1 MITGDTPDI
10 SIFRLPGGMKDSLMF
25 GEKVEADFGYC
36 GEDAHVSTPDD
47 FADNIFTYNA
57 KAEAR
62 ARHECINGKLKSF
75 SVLKQ
80 VFRHRHCHH
89 AAVFTA
95 VAVLTQLEIENGGVT
110 YVVEWRAAE
119 E

>member
-1 MITGDTPDI
+1 
-10 SIFRLPGGMKDSLMF
+10 MKDSLMF
-25 GEKVEADFGYC
+25 GEKVEADFGYR

-47 FADNIFTYNA
+47 FADNVFTYNA

-75 SVLKQ
+75 SALKQ
-80 VFRHRHCHH
+80 VFRHHHHHH

-95 VAVLTQLEIENGGVT
+95 VAVLTQLEIDNGGAT
-110 YVVEWRAAE
+110 YDVHYQT
-119 E
+119 